1 MLSNKNTDILI
12 NIHRYLQILQ
22 RMVSESKVEHI
33 EAKVVTSVDDP
44 ETKLRVIVDKFQES
58 KPRT

>member
-1 MLSNKNTDILI
+1 
-12 NIHRYLQILQ
+12 
-22 RMVSESKVEHI
+22 MVSESKAENI

-58 KPRT
+58 KPWK